1 MSSQKNILGQKKVV
15 KKKKQ
20 KNRKKDKKKNK
31 FEKCPAN
38 CTVPR
43 KKKKEYVI
51 VQIECCLFC
60 G

>member
-1 MSSQKNILGQKKVV
+1 MSSQKNILGQKKGV
-15 KKKKQ
+15 KKKQ

-43 KKKKEYVI
+43 KKKKEYL
-51 VQIECCLFC
+51 LFK
-60 G
+60 